1 MLFCYDNEANADDLK
16 NTEILLES
24 LDYSQEAGTWT
35 KELKKLGIRQV
46 SFTTACVLCYHV
58 CVCTCSRAFCQR
70 AHLKICL
77 RLWHHD
83 SMRQK
88 KGVGDQTTAQ
98 SFWPFTSHT
107 TFLSCRLSHTLLLSI
122 QRFYMSAWGHLK
134 PIMAPVKVFTKL
146 HVFFESLGRS
156 FFKKHL
162 CEVWS
167 HRFFK
172 FIFFPNERW
181 NIIYRT

>member
-1 MLFCYDNEANADDLK
+1 M
-16 NTEILLES
+16 
-24 LDYSQEAGTWT
+24 
-35 KELKKLGIRQV
+35 
-46 SFTTACVLCYHV
+46 SFTTACVLCSYV

-122 QRFYMSAWGHLK
+122 QRFCMSAWGHLK
-134 PIMAPVKVFTKL
+134 PIMAPVKVFTEL
-146 HVFFESLGRS
+146 HIFFESLGRS

-172 FIFFPNERW
+172 FIFFKRKVKYYISYVILSLTTGRQYLPLTQSFSPQEVCS
-181 NIIYRT
+181 RTQQHNALA